1 MIIDIIIIRN
11 EFFKERQKK
20 FVCYYDYL
28 LILTGKYG
36 LLKFSLQFV
45 FGGDDKFMRLL
56 RE

>member
-28 LILTGKYG
+28 HINWKIWTLEVQIVICFWWK
-36 LLKFSLQFV
+36 Q
-45 FGGDDKFMRLL
+45 
-56 RE
+56 